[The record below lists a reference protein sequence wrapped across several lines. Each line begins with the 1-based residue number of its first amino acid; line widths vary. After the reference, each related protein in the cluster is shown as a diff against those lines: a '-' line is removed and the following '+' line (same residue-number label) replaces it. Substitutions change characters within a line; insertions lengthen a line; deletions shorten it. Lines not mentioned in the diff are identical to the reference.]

1 MFCRKCGTKL
11 SEESKFCN
19 NCGTAVVII
28 TTPPTVEAKDFYTDE
43 EEDLGITEVKEE
55 VKLQN
60 EIIQNK
66 VEVEPEIVYI
76 EEKSFIKQGVDINKI
91 YLYTALSILIPLVLI
106 VLLG

>member
-43 EEDLGITEVKEE
+43 EDLGITE

-106 VLLG
+106 VILG